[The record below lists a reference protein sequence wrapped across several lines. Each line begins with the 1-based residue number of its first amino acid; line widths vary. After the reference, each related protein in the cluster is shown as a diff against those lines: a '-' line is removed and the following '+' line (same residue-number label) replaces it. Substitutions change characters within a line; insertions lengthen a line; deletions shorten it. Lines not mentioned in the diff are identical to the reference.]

1 MKDGAMNLA
10 DELAVQRTTLAN
22 ERTWLAYL
30 RTALTLFV
38 AGVTFVQFFSSRI
51 IQLIGWGFIPLG
63 MVTALG
69 MEALSPSAPVDEAAP
84 QERPLMIP
92 VGLKIPCF
100 FHSRA

>member
-63 MVTALG
+63 MVTALVG
-69 MEALSPSAPVDEAAP
+69 WRRYRQTHRLTK
-84 QERPLMIP
+84 PL
-92 VGLKIPCF
+92 
-100 FHSRA
+100 HRNARS

>member
-63 MVTALG
+63 MVTAL
-69 MEALSPSAPVDEAAP
+69 
-84 QERPLMIP
+84 
-92 VGLKIPCF
+92 VGWTRYRQARRLTKQL
-100 FHSRA
+100 HRNARS

>member
-51 IQLIGWGFIPLG
+51 IQLIGWSFIPLG
-63 MVTALG
+63 VVTAL
-69 MEALSPSAPVDEAAP
+69 
-84 QERPLMIP
+84 
-92 VGLKIPCF
+92 VGWRRYRQARRLTKQL
-100 FHSRA
+100 HRNARS